1 MPSQTK
7 LSVVTTEL
15 ENAGKIIE
23 EHLRADASRVPDLD
37 VALVSTGG
45 WAYLQILPR
54 RVAHRVLCSQV
65 QIRHQLLIQT
75 LLQTLGCLLS
85 VGKQSNFLQPF
96 STSWL
101 AYLAHVEWVCYQKF
115 IVLILQ

>member
-1 MPSQTK
+1 MPLQTK
-7 LSVVTTEL
+7 LSVVTAEL

-23 EHLRADASRVPDLD
+23 EHLRTDASRVPDLD

-45 WAYLQILPR
+45 WAYLQISPR
-54 RVAHRVLCSQV
+54 RVAHRVIHSQV
-65 QIRHQLLIQT
+65 QIRHLLLIQM

-85 VGKQSNFLQPF
+85 IGKLSNCLQPF

-101 AYLAHVEWVCYQKF
+101 AYLAHVEWVCYQKS
-115 IVLILQ
+115 IALILQ

>member
-1 MPSQTK
+1 MAPQTK
-7 LSVVTTEL
+7 LSVVTAEL

-45 WAYLQILPR
+45 WAYLQISLP
-54 RVAHRVLCSQV
+54 RVAHRVICSQV
-65 QIRHQLLIQT
+65 QIHHQLLIRM
-75 LLQTLGCLLS
+75 LFQTLGCLLS
-85 VGKQSNFLQPF
+85 VGKQSNCLQPF

-101 AYLAHVEWVCYQKF
+101 AYLAHVGWVCYQKF
-115 IVLILQ
+115 IALILQ